1 MRITPVAIALL
12 AGLTAACDGPSSVRI
27 TTSTSTSDEPTGVLK
42 VVDALQC
49 PETMGSLT
57 RKGAVAE
64 GATCLYAGPKGS
76 EVALHLVK
84 LESGQNVRDVLR
96 EFETRLSNQLPEAAA
111 RMTPPKPPQPPASPS
126 SPDAPANSGD
136 SVDIQAPGMTI
147 RTQGE
152 DASVRLP
159 GLRIESQGEN
169 AQIRIGGLRIRADDD
184 NATVNVTST
193 DGKSETVDVQAHDG
207 AAQVR
212 VQAPGAATRATYV
225 LTNETPSVAGWRL
238 VGYEARGPVGGPI
251 IVATVRSKERD
262 REPIFDDARELVEL
276 NVGK

>member
-12 AGLTAACDGPSSVRI
+12 AGLTAACDGDSSVRI
-27 TTSTSTSDEPTGVLK
+27 TRSETGDGEPAGVLK
-42 VVDALQC
+42 VVGALQC

-57 RKGAVAE
+57 RKGSAQAG
-64 GATCLYAGPKGS
+64 GAMCVYSGPKGS

-84 LESGQNVRDVLR
+84 LENGQNVRDVLR
-96 EFETRLSNQLPEAAA
+96 GFEERLSTNLPEAAA
-111 RMTPPKPPQPPASPS
+111 LMTPPTPPTPPATPET
-126 SPDAPANSGD
+126 PAVPGD
-136 SVDIQAPGMTI
+136 SVAIQAPGMTI

-169 AQIRIGGLRIRADDD
+169 AQIKIGGLRIRADDD

-225 LTNETPSVAGWRL
+225 LTNETPSVAGWRM

-262 REPIFDDARELVEL
+262 REPIFEDARELVEL

>member
-1 MRITPVAIALL
+1 MRVTPVAIALL
-12 AGLTAACDGPSSVRI
+12 AGLVAACDGDSSVRI
-27 TTSTSTSDEPTGVLK
+27 STSESGEEPAGVLK

-57 RKGAVAE
+57 RKGTAQAG
-64 GATCLYAGPKGS
+64 GAMCVYSGPKGS

-84 LESGQNVRDVLR
+84 LEAGQSVRDVLQV
-96 EFETRLSNQLPEAAA
+96 FEQQLSSQLPEAAA
-111 RMTPPKPPQPPASPS
+111 RMTPPTPPTPG
-126 SPDAPANSGD
+126 APAASGET
-136 SVDIQAPGMTI
+136 VDIQSPGVTI
-147 RTQGE
+147 RTEGE

-169 AQIRIGGLRIRADDD
+169 AQIKIGGLRIRADDN
-184 NATVNVTST
+184 NASVNVAST
-193 DGKSETVDVQAHDG
+193 DGKSETVDVQARDG

-225 LTNETPSVAGWRL
+225 LTDESPSVAGWRM

-262 REPIFDDARELVEL
+262 REPIFDDARDLVEL